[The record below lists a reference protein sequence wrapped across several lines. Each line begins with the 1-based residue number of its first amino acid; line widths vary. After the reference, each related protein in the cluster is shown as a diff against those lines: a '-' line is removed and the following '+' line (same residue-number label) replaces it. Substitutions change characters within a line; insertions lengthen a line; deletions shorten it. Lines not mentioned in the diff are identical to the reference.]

1 MLEVRNATFALHAP
15 DAALAREWYE
25 RVLGR
30 PPDLIPVDGVFEWRL
45 GPAAWLQVAAGE
57 PGGAAVLRLGV
68 PDLDAALAVLAAAG
82 ARLGE
87 VERIPG
93 VIALCDAEDPFGNVL
108 SLYAELD
115 G

>member
-1 MLEVRNATFALHAP
+1 MLEVLSVTFALHAP
-15 DAALAREWYE
+15 DAGRAREWYE

-30 PPDLIPVDGVFEWRL
+30 PPDLVPVDGVFEWRL
-45 GPAAWLQVAAGE
+45 GPAAWLQVAVGE
-57 PGGAAVLRLGV
+57 PGGGAVLRLGV
-68 PDLDAALAVLAAAG
+68 PDLDAALAVFAAAG

-87 VERIPG
+87 VGRIPG

-108 SLYAELD
+108 SFYEELD